1 MTKEQIDTTL
11 KAHRAKLA
19 KLTKAWQTAD
29 AKRKA
34 ASEATDAAKKELIAA
49 LEIERGTQRFDLGN
63 GNVLKVTQS
72 ETFSVDRDAM
82 ATVNLPAEI
91 GAALIR
97 WKPELNVAVFR
108 ELSPEYALACSAFVS
123 SKLSAPSLAVESAS
137 AG

>member
-1 MTKEQIDTTL
+1 MSTPIDATL

-34 ASEATDAAKKELIAA
+34 AADATDAAKKELIAA
-49 LEIERGTQRFDLGN
+49 LEITQGTQRFDLGN

-82 ATVNLPAEI
+82 TTVKLPDEI
-91 GAALIR
+91 GSALIR
-97 WKPELNVAVFR
+97 WKPELNVSVFR
-108 ELSPEYALACSAFVS
+108 ALSPEHALACSAFVS
-123 SKLSAPSLAVESAS
+123 SKLSSPSLAVEAVSAD
-137 AG
+137 

>member
-1 MTKEQIDTTL
+1 MSTPIDATL

-34 ASEATDAAKKELIAA
+34 AADAATAAKESLIAA

-91 GAALIR
+91 GSALIR

-108 ELSPEYALACSAFVS
+108 ELSPEHALVCSAFVS
-123 SKLSAPSLAVESAS
+123 SKLSAPSLAVEAVQS
-137 AG
+137 